1 MDGKNEAAI
10 KILKF
15 LIMIQIENGN
25 DKNLVW
31 VDTKEINYL
40 LILNESIVFFWLYII
55 WYQNKK
61 K

>member
-25 DKNLVW
+25 DKNLV
-31 VDTKEINYL
+31 
-40 LILNESIVFFWLYII
+40 
-55 WYQNKK
+55 
-61 K
+61 

>member
-55 WYQNKK
+55 W
-61 K
+61 

>member
-40 LILNESIVFFWLYII
+40 LILNESIVFFLVIYNMIP
-55 WYQNKK
+55 K
-61 K
+61 